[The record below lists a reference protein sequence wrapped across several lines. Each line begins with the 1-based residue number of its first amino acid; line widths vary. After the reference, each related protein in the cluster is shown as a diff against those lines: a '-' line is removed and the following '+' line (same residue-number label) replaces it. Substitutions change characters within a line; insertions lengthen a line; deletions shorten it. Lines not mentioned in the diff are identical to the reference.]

1 MDLYKF
7 VGLFQISC
15 HRLCKIE
22 EETILVW
29 YPVVDIVED
38 TLGNLGEEIVGGMRF
53 LWKVP
58 QNCAD
63 RPLVVSVYAQSKSLY

>member
-1 MDLYKF
+1 M
-7 VGLFQISC
+7 
-15 HRLCKIE
+15 
-22 EETILVW
+22 
-29 YPVVDIVED
+29 ED

-63 RPLVVSVYAQSKSLY
+63 RPLVVSVYSQSKSLY